1 MADGIVEIKV
11 KVDGKDVEATISGMD
26 KLQGSSKKAASGM
39 KELTASMIAVKV
51 GSAALKVLN
60 DALSDSIKR
69 FDTIERYPKVMESLG
84 YSADVSSAS
93 IQKLSD
99 GIEGLPTTLDS
110 VVSSAQRM
118 TTITGNLGKST
129 DAVLALNNSFMAN
142 GASVSDAQRGMTQY
156 IQMLSKGTVDIV
168 SWRTLQETMGVA
180 LRKTA
185 EEMGYLGTN
194 GVNQLYSA
202 LQSGK
207 TTFAEFQDNLIRI
220 GTGTGEIAQLA
231 QENSKGIETSFQNLR
246 TAVVRNLADMVKV
259 FDEMSEKITGKGIA
273 DNLNSLK
280 GVVNS
285 TFGVMK
291 TVVRGT
297 TPVFEAFASVVK
309 ATIKVAKALAPA
321 IEGVV
326 AAYVAMKVISKANG
340 FIEKS
345 NALIKTA
352 QASEKGLTT
361 IKLLNNAATAKGAV
375 TKGADATATKA
386 QTMAQAAQNG
396 TIGIGT
402 AVIGIMTGALTLHE
416 AAALA
421 AAAATNVLNAAIGF
435 LTSPIGVVVTLIG
448 MFVGALALQK
458 KQLDEATGST
468 NKIVGATEKLIDK
481 TSKSTEKI
489 KENIDARN
497 AEIEDIKVSTEAY
510 SGLVDELDGLIKS
523 EHKTASEK
531 QRIQTIIE
539 SLNGSMEGLGLAYD
553 KENDSLSVNTNLLKE
568 RVKAIQASQEAQK
581 AQEQIPKINHD
592 IAESESALNG
602 LYEKRKSLE
611 KEMADNRNVTAQE
624 FDQHR
629 IKTLEDEKSYQAALD
644 ETNAAI
650 KTEEENHASLKTQAQ
665 DTNAAIASSQ
675 ATVDAAI
682 QNGVMNQTMSYAL
695 LSDSQKEVVDSMK
708 SKWQEYEESATNMFD
723 TLSNEQTMSVEEMI
737 SNMQTNQQVMS
748 EWADNITTLAD
759 RGVRQGL
766 LDKLRDAGPESAG
779 YVAALVTASDEQL
792 QQLNTAFD
800 NGGTTA
806 TESLKKAFNFEGS
819 GISESITGLVT
830 QTQESLR
837 SQIATTDFTIMGSN
851 VGTGLAQGVTNSA
864 GQVRASSETMGSQ
877 VSAGAAAGIQ
887 NNQALVESAS
897 TNLANSAKDNFSNT
911 LGIHS
916 PSTVFTNYGQNIDE
930 GVKNGISNRRG
941 AVIAEL
947 RSLATA
953 LPKVFDGLQSDFI
966 QIGAYLMEGLA
977 SGIRDN
983 ADLAVAEA
991 QAAAARV
998 KAATADS
1005 YEEKSPSR
1013 WMKDWVAKY
1022 LMQGQAEG
1030 LEKYA
1035 HLPVKAMERVAE
1047 AIKLPAITAEAAI
1060 GNGFQTQSY
1069 SPQAITRSSTND
1081 NTDLVRAIVKL
1092 SNRPVTTSLVV
1103 DSREIARSTAVPMQ
1117 EQLTANQRLRNRIN
1131 GVIT

>member
-207 TTFAEFQDNLIRI
+207 TTFAEFQDNLIKI

-309 ATIKVAKALAPA
+309 STIKVAKTLSPA

-340 FIEKS
+340 LMEKS

-361 IKLLNNAATAKGAV
+361 IKLLHNTATAKGVA

-386 QTMAQAAQNG
+386 QTAAQAAQNG

-402 AVIGIMTGALTLHE
+402 AVIGVMTGSIKLHE
-416 AAALA
+416 AATI
-421 AAAATNVLNAAIGF
+421 AATAATTAFNAAIGF
-435 LTSPIGVVVTLIG
+435 LTSPIGVVVTL
-448 MFVGALALQK
+448 VGIFTGAMALQK
-458 KQLDEATGST
+458 KQLDEATSST
-468 NKIVGATEKLIDK
+468 NEIVGATEELTKK
-481 TSKSTEKI
+481 TSESTAKI
-489 KENIDARN
+489 KENIAARN
-497 AEIEDIKVSTEAY
+497 TEIEDIDVATDAY
-510 SGLVDELDGLIKS
+510 NGLVGELESLINS
-523 EHKTASEK
+523 EHKTATEK
-531 QRIQTIIE
+531 KRIQAIVE
-539 SLNGSMEGLGLAYD
+539 SLNGSVEGLGLAYD
-553 KENDSLSVNTNLLKE
+553 KESDSLSVGTAQLKK
-568 RVKAIQASQEAQK
+568 RVETLQAAQK
-581 AQEQIPKINHD
+581 AQEAQKQIVDINKD
-592 IAESESALNG
+592 IAESEGNLNA

-629 IKTLEDEKSYQAALD
+629 IKMLEDEKSYQAALD

-650 KTEEENHASLKTQAQ
+650 KTEEENNASLKTQAE
-665 DTNAAIASSQ
+665 DTNAAIVSSQ
-675 ATVDAAI
+675 AEVDAAI

-695 LSDSQKEVVDSMK
+695 LSDSQKEAVDSMN
-708 SKWQEYEESATNMFD
+708 SKWQEYEEQATNMFD
-723 TLSNEQTMSVEEMI
+723 ALSNEQTMSVQEMI
-737 SNMQTNQQVMS
+737 ANLQTNQQVMS
-748 EWADNITTLAD
+748 EWADNITILAD

-779 YVAALVTASDEQL
+779 YVAALVTASDEEL
-792 QQLNTAFD
+792 QQLNAAFD

-806 TESLKKAFNFEGS
+806 TESLKKAFDFEGS

-830 QTQESLR
+830 QTQGSLR
-837 SQIATTDFTIMGSN
+837 TQMAAADFASIGAD
-851 VGTGLAQGVTNSA
+851 TGNNLAQGVTNSA
-864 GQVRASSETMGSQ
+864 GQVRASGETLGSQ
-877 VSAGAAAGIQ
+877 VPAGASAGIQ
-887 NNQALVESAS
+887 KNQVLVEDAV
-897 TNLANSAKDNFSNT
+897 TRLANSAKDNFANP

-930 GVKNGISNRRG
+930 GLKNGISNRRG

-947 RSLATA
+947 RSLSAA
-953 LPKVFDGLQSDFI
+953 LPRVFDGLQSEFM
-966 QIGAYLMEGLA
+966 QIGAYLMQGLA
-977 SGIRDN
+977 IGIQNN
-983 ADLAVAEA
+983 ADTAVAAA
-991 QAAAARV
+991 QSAAARV
-998 KAATADS
+998 KAATAHS
-1005 YEEKSPSR
+1005 YDERSPSK

-1022 LMQGQAEG
+1022 LMMGQAEG

-1035 HLPVKAMERVAE
+1035 HLPVKAMERVSE

-1060 GNGFQTQSY
+1060 GNGFQTQFYTPRAAS
-1069 SPQAITRSSTND
+1069 RSSTND
-1081 NTDLVRAIVKL
+1081 NTDLVRAIIKL

-1103 DSREIARSTAVPMQ
+1103 DSREIAR
-1117 EQLTANQRLRNRIN
+1117 
-1131 GVIT
+1131 

>member
-1 MADGIVEIKV
+1 
-11 KVDGKDVEATISGMD
+11 
-26 KLQGSSKKAASGM
+26 
-39 KELTASMIAVKV
+39 
-51 GSAALKVLN
+51 
-60 DALSDSIKR
+60 
-69 FDTIERYPKVMESLG
+69 
-84 YSADVSSAS
+84 
-93 IQKLSD
+93 
-99 GIEGLPTTLDS
+99 
-110 VVSSAQRM
+110 
-118 TTITGNLGKST
+118 
-129 DAVLALNNSFMAN
+129 
-142 GASVSDAQRGMTQY
+142 
-156 IQMLSKGTVDIV
+156 
-168 SWRTLQETMGVA
+168 
-180 LRKTA
+180 
-185 EEMGYLGTN
+185 
-194 GVNQLYSA
+194 
-202 LQSGK
+202 
-207 TTFAEFQDNLIRI
+207 
-220 GTGTGEIAQLA
+220 
-231 QENSKGIETSFQNLR
+231 
-246 TAVVRNLADMVKV
+246 
-259 FDEMSEKITGKGIA
+259 
-273 DNLNSLK
+273 
-280 GVVNS
+280 
-285 TFGVMK
+285 MK

-309 ATIKVAKALAPA
+309 ATIKVAKTLSPA

-326 AAYVAMKVISKANG
+326 AAFVALKIISKVNG
-340 FIEKS
+340 IIEKS
-345 NALIKTA
+345 NSLIETA
-352 QASEKGLTT
+352 RKSSEGLTT
-361 IKLLNNAATAKGAV
+361 ITNLYSVATAKRTVAESASV
-375 TKGADATATKA
+375 TATKA
-386 QTMAQAAQNG
+386 QIAAQAAQNG
-396 TIGIGT
+396 TVGLGTAAIGIL
-402 AVIGIMTGALTLHE
+402 TGSITLHE
-416 AAALA
+416 AATI
-421 AAAATNVLNAAIGF
+421 AATAATTAFNAAIGF
-435 LTSPIGVVVTLIG
+435 LTSPIGVVVGLIG
-448 MFVGALALQK
+448 MFTGAMALQK
-458 KQLDEATGST
+458 KQLDEATSST
-468 NKIVGATEKLIDK
+468 NEIVGATEKLIDK
-481 TSKSTEKI
+481 TSESTKKI

-497 AEIEDIKVSTEAY
+497 AEIEDIKISTDAY
-510 SGLVDELDGLIKS
+510 NGLVDELDSLIKS

-531 QRIQTIIE
+531 QRIQTIVE

-851 VGTGLAQGVTNSA
+851 VGTDFAQGMTNSA
-864 GQVRASSETMGSQ
+864 GQVRASSEIMGSQ
-877 VSAGAAAGIQ
+877 VSAGGATGMQ

-897 TNLANSAKDNFSNT
+897 TNLANSAKDNFANT

-930 GVKNGISNRRG
+930 GLKNGISNRRA
-941 AVIAEL
+941 AVIAEMK
-947 RSLATA
+947 SLATA

-1060 GNGFQTQSY
+1060 GNGFQAQLY
-1069 SPQAITRSSTND
+1069 SPQAVTKNSVSD
-1081 NTDLVRAIVKL
+1081 NSELARAIFKL
-1092 SNRPVTTSLVV
+1092 SNRPIVTSVILN
-1103 DSREIARSTAVPMQ
+1103 DREIVRATAVPMQ
-1117 EQLTANQRLRNRIN
+1117 EQIEENKRLRNRIS
-1131 GVIT
+1131 GVLE

>member
-1 MADGIVEIKV
+1 MADGVVEIKV
-11 KVDGKDVEATISGMD
+11 KVDGKEVETTIEGMD

-39 KELTASMIAVKV
+39 KDLTASMVAVKV
-51 GSAALKVLN
+51 GTAALKVMN

-69 FDTIERYPKVMESLG
+69 FDTIEKYPKVMESLG
-84 YSADVSSAS
+84 YSTEVSSAS

-99 GIEGLPTTLDS
+99 GIEGLPTKLDS
-110 VVSSAQRM
+110 VVASTQRM
-118 TTITGNLGKST
+118 TTITGNLNKST
-129 DAVLALNNSFMAN
+129 DSVLALNNSFMAN
-142 GASVSDAQRGMTQY
+142 GASTADAERGMTQY
-156 IQMLSKGTVDIV
+156 IQMLSKGTVDMQ

-207 TTFAEFQDNLIRI
+207 TTFAEFQDNLIKI

-309 ATIKVAKALAPA
+309 STIKVAKTLSPA

-340 FIEKS
+340 LMEKS

-361 IKLLNNAATAKGAV
+361 IKLLHNTATAKGVA

-386 QTMAQAAQNG
+386 QTAAQAAQNG

-402 AVIGIMTGALTLHE
+402 AVIGVMTGSIKLHE
-416 AAALA
+416 AATI
-421 AAAATNVLNAAIGF
+421 AATAATTAFNAAIGF
-435 LTSPIGVVVTLIG
+435 LTSPIGVVVTL
-448 MFVGALALQK
+448 VGIFTGAMALQK
-458 KQLDEATGST
+458 KQLDEATSST
-468 NKIVGATEKLIDK
+468 NEIVGATEELTKK
-481 TSKSTEKI
+481 TSESTAKI
-489 KENIDARN
+489 KENIAARN
-497 AEIEDIKVSTEAY
+497 TEIEDIDVATDAY
-510 SGLVDELDGLIKS
+510 NGLVGELESLINS
-523 EHKTASEK
+523 EHKTATEK
-531 QRIQTIIE
+531 KRIQAIVE
-539 SLNGSMEGLGLAYD
+539 SLNGSVEGLGLAYD
-553 KENDSLSVNTNLLKE
+553 KESDSLSVGTAQLKK
-568 RVKAIQASQEAQK
+568 RVETLQAAQK
-581 AQEQIPKINHD
+581 AQEAQKQIVDINKD
-592 IAESESALNG
+592 IAESEGNLNA

-629 IKTLEDEKSYQAALD
+629 IKMLEDEKSYQAALD

-650 KTEEENHASLKTQAQ
+650 KTEEENNASLKTQAE
-665 DTNAAIASSQ
+665 DTNAAIVSSQ
-675 ATVDAAI
+675 AEVDAAI

-695 LSDSQKEVVDSMK
+695 LSDSQKEAVDSMN
-708 SKWQEYEESATNMFD
+708 SKWQEYEEQATNMFD
-723 TLSNEQTMSVEEMI
+723 ALSNEQTMSVQEMI
-737 SNMQTNQQVMS
+737 ANLQTNQQVMS
-748 EWADNITTLAD
+748 EWADNITILAD

-779 YVAALVTASDEQL
+779 YVAALVTASDEEL
-792 QQLNTAFD
+792 QQLNAAFD

-806 TESLKKAFNFEGS
+806 TESLKKAFDFEGS

-830 QTQESLR
+830 QTQGSLR
-837 SQIATTDFTIMGSN
+837 TQMAAADFASIGAD
-851 VGTGLAQGVTNSA
+851 TGNNLAQGITNSV
-864 GQVRASSETMGSQ
+864 GQVRASGETLGSQ
-877 VSAGAAAGIQ
+877 VPAGASAGIQ
-887 NNQALVESAS
+887 KNQVLVEDAV
-897 TNLANSAKDNFSNT
+897 TRLANSAKDNFANP

-916 PSTVFTNYGQNIDE
+916 PSTVFTNYGQNIDD
-930 GVKNGISNRRG
+930 GLKNGISNRRG

-947 RSLATA
+947 RSLAAA
-953 LPKVFDGLQSDFI
+953 LPRVFNGLQSEFM
-966 QIGAYLMEGLA
+966 QIGAYLMQGLA
-977 SGIRDN
+977 IGIQNN
-983 ADLAVAEA
+983 ADTAVAAA
-991 QAAAARV
+991 QSAAARV
-998 KAATADS
+998 KAATAHS
-1005 YEEKSPSR
+1005 YDERSPSK

-1022 LMQGQAEG
+1022 LMMGQAEG

-1035 HLPVKAMERVAE
+1035 HLPVKAMERVSE

-1060 GNGFQTQSY
+1060 GNGFQTQFYTPRAAS
-1069 SPQAITRSSTND
+1069 RSSTND
-1081 NTDLVRAIVKL
+1081 NTDLVRAIIKL

-1117 EQLTANQRLRNRIN
+1117 EQLTANQKLRDKIN
-1131 GVIT
+1131 GVR

>member
-1 MADGIVEIKV
+1 MADGVVEIKV
-11 KVDGKDVEATISGMD
+11 KVDGKEVETTIEGMD

-39 KELTASMIAVKV
+39 KGLTASMVAVKV
-51 GSAALKVLN
+51 GTAALKVMN

-69 FDTIERYPKVMESLG
+69 FDTIEKYPKVMESLG
-84 YSADVSSAS
+84 YSTEVSSAS

-99 GIEGLPTTLDS
+99 GIEGLPTKLDS
-110 VVSSAQRM
+110 VVSSTQRM
-118 TTITGNLGKST
+118 TTITGNLNKST

-142 GASVSDAQRGMTQY
+142 GASTADAERGMTQY
-156 IQMLSKGTVDIV
+156 IQMLSKGTVDMQ

-194 GVNQLYSA
+194 GVNQLYSD

-207 TTFAEFQDNLIRI
+207 TTFAEFQDNLIKI

-246 TAVVRNLADMVKV
+246 TAVVRNLADMAKV
-259 FDEMSEKITGKGIA
+259 FDEMSEKITGKTIA
-273 DNLNSLK
+273 ENLNSLK

-291 TVVRGT
+291 TVVKGT
-297 TPVFEAFASVVK
+297 TPVFKAFASVVK
-309 ATIKVAKALAPA
+309 ATIKVAKTLSPA

-340 FIEKS
+340 LMEKS

-361 IKLLNNAATAKGAV
+361 KKLLHNTATAKGVA

-386 QTMAQAAQNG
+386 QTAAQAAQNR

-402 AVIGIMTGALTLHE
+402 AVIGVMTGSIKLHE
-416 AAALA
+416 AATI
-421 AAAATNVLNAAIGF
+421 AATAATTAFNAAIGF
-435 LTSPIGVVVTLIG
+435 LTSPIGVVVTL
-448 MFVGALALQK
+448 VGIFTGAMALQK
-458 KQLDEATGST
+458 KQLDEATSST
-468 NKIVGATEKLIDK
+468 NEIVGATEELTKK
-481 TSKSTEKI
+481 TSESTAKI
-489 KENIDARN
+489 KENIAARN
-497 AEIEDIKVSTEAY
+497 AEIDDIKISTDAY
-510 SGLVDELDGLIKS
+510 NGLVDELDSLIKS
-523 EHKTASEK
+523 EHKSASEK
-531 QRIQTIIE
+531 SRIQTIVE
-539 SLNGSMEGLGLAYD
+539 SLNGSMDGLGLAYD
-553 KENDSLSVNTNLLKE
+553 KENDNLSINTGLLKE
-568 RVKAIQASQEAQK
+568 RIKTLQASQEAQK
-581 AQEQIPKINHD
+581 AQEQIVGINKD
-592 IAESESALNG
+592 IATSESALND
-602 LYEKRKSLE
+602 LYEKRKTLE
-611 KEMADNRNVTAQE
+611 KEMADNRNMTAQE

-629 IKTLEDEKSYQAALD
+629 IKSLEDEKSYQTALD

-650 KTEEENHASLKTQAQ
+650 KKEEENHASLKTQAE
-665 DTNAAIASSQ
+665 DTNATIASSQ

-682 QNGVMNQTMSYAL
+682 QNGVMNQTVSYAL
-695 LSDSQKEVVDSMK
+695 LSEKQREAVDSMN

-806 TESLKKAFNFEGS
+806 TESLKKAFDFEGS
-819 GISESITGLVT
+819 GISESVTGLIT
-830 QTQESLR
+830 QTKESLR
-837 SQIATTDFTIMGSN
+837 GQMASADFASI
-851 VGTGLAQGVTNSA
+851 GTSAGTNLAQGVSNSS
-864 GQVRASSETMGSQ
+864 GQVRASGETLGSQ
-877 VSAGAAAGIQ
+877 VPAGASAGIQ
-887 NNQALVESAS
+887 KNQALVESAS
-897 TNLANSAKDNFSNT
+897 TNLANSAKDNFANT

-916 PSTVFTNYGQNIDE
+916 PSTVFTNYGQNIDD
-930 GVKNGISNRRG
+930 GLKNGISNRRG

-947 RSLATA
+947 RSLAAA
-953 LPKVFDGLQSDFI
+953 LPRVFDGLQSDFI
-966 QIGAYLMEGLA
+966 QIGAYLMQGLA
-977 SGIRDN
+977 AGIRDN
-983 ADLAVAEA
+983 ADTAVAEA
-991 QAAAARV
+991 EAAAARV
-998 KAATADS
+998 KAATAHS
-1005 YEEKSPSR
+1005 YDERSPSK

-1022 LMQGQAEG
+1022 LMMGQAEG

-1035 HLPVKAMERVAE
+1035 HLPVKAMERVSE

-1060 GNGFQTQSY
+1060 GNGFQTQFYTPRAAS
-1069 SPQAITRSSTND
+1069 RSSTND
-1081 NTDLVRAIVKL
+1081 NTDLVRAIIKL

-1117 EQLTANQRLRNRIN
+1117 EQLTANQKLRDKIN
-1131 GVIT
+1131 GVR